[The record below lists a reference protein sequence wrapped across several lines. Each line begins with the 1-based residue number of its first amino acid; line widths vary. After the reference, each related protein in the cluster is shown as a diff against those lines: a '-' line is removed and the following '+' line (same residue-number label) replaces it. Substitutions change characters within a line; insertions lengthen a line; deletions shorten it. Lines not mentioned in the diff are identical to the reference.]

1 MFLLCKYLCAINYF
15 FRVMNKKN
23 ILNSCFVLLMFSL
36 LTSCGPLKKT
46 DEAFVDDLIS
56 QMTIDEKIA
65 QMRVFHANL
74 GIKLNEKDELVL
86 SDKVKE
92 KLKYGIAGIKN
103 PGEHYTPERAAK
115 LTNQLQKYILENS
128 RLKIPAF
135 FITESYNGV
144 DAQGCTRF
152 ARPISLA
159 STWNDSLVFK
169 VYDCMGREARAR
181 GLHLTHS
188 PEADI
193 VRDPRFGRMSE
204 TFGEDTYLV
213 TEMITDAV
221 LGLQGNNIGLDST
234 HIGAVVKHFAAY
246 AQVAGGRN
254 FASIEISPRT
264 LIDEILPPFKAAV
277 QRGGALGVMASH
289 GDINGVSCHSNKE
302 LLTDILRNQWGFS
315 GYVVSDSNDI
325 NRLYSFMR
333 TAETEEDA
341 VILALKA
348 GVDVDLYSE
357 RAYALLPSIL
367 QKNPELIEY
376 VDMAVR
382 RVLLTKVKL
391 GLFKQPYV
399 DENISK
405 SVRDSKAVRLAKSV
419 DEEAIILLKN
429 ESDILPFDNNIK
441 TIALVGPTLTSKTHS
456 MFKNILGK
464 DFNILSEKGFSLT
477 NQQGKADGDGD
488 GGFNPVDV
496 ELTSEEICK
505 KGIDRIL
512 KVAAMADVVV
522 LFVGGDS
529 FTSREAF
536 FNNALG
542 DRADLNL
549 VGLQDEL
556 IDKVCELNK
565 PVIGIL
571 KHRRT
576 LSAVNLSLKVDALL
590 DCWELS
596 EFGDEAIAKVLIGEV
611 NPSGKLPVTV
621 PRTVGQLPFHYSQK
635 TINKKK
641 GYLFQDNT
649 PLYPFG
655 YGLSYSKFTYS
666 DLSLDRN
673 VLCSNDSLT
682 VSVKVRNDTAING
695 KETVQLYIRDLF
707 GQVLRPDKELK
718 YFKKITLQP
727 YEERVV
733 SFVVD
738 SSMLSY
744 TGLEMKPVLE
754 EGEFEVLVGG
764 SSVDLLSGKFE
775 LKY

>member
-1 MFLLCKYLCAINYF
+1 MAT
-15 FRVMNKKN
+15 FRIIIPSIVLSLI
-23 ILNSCFVLLMFSL
+23 ILIISCDSHQN
-36 LTSCGPLKKT
+36 T
-46 DEAFVDDLIS
+46 DESFVDDLIS

-86 SDKVKE
+86 SDKVIE

-302 LLTDILRNQWGFS
+302 LLTDILRNQWKFP
-315 GYVVSDSNDI
+315 GYVISDSNDI
-325 NRLYSFMR
+325 YRLYSFMC

-348 GVDVDLYSE
+348 GVDIDLYSE
-357 RAYALLPSIL
+357 QAYALLPSIL
-367 QKNPELIEY
+367 QKNPELIEF

-405 SVRDSKAVRLAKSV
+405 SVRDSKAVKLAESV

-429 ESDILPFDNNIK
+429 ESDILPLDNNIK
-441 TIALVGPTLTSKTHS
+441 TIALVGPTLTSKTHR
-456 MFKNILGK
+456 MFENILGK

-488 GGFNPVDV
+488 GSFNPVEV
-496 ELTSEEICK
+496 ELTSKEICK

-576 LSAVNLSLKVDALL
+576 LSAVNLSRKVDALL

-635 TINKKK
+635 TINNKK
-641 GYLFQDNT
+641 GYLFMDNT
-649 PLYPFG
+649 PLYHFG
-655 YGLSYSKFTYS
+655 FGLSYSKFEYS
-666 DLSLDRN
+666 NLRVNNCELIG
-673 VLCSNDSLT
+673 NDSLL
-682 VSVKVRNDTAING
+682 VSVDVRNISDVKG
-695 KETVQLYIRDLF
+695 KEVVQMYIQDVRAEI
-707 GQVLRPDKELK
+707 LRPNMELK
-718 YFKKITLQP
+718 GFKKIELLPNETKTVTMKVIPDMLE
-727 YEERVV
+727 YSGIDMKRRIDNGEYIIYIGGNLNDLNKI
-733 SFVVD
+733 SFNYY
-738 SSMLSY
+738 LN
-744 TGLEMKPVLE
+744 
-754 EGEFEVLVGG
+754 
-764 SSVDLLSGKFE
+764 
-775 LKY
+775 